1 VVPVVLAEL
10 VVLAALVVQATS
22 RRNCRPVAMRAISG
36 STTRSIAVA
45 LPMGI
50 VERRTVL
57 AVRLAETRLPIVK
70 PTPGNRL
77 AVREAIL
84 PVVIAT
90 DKARV
95 AAIARQELVELIV
108 SEAAIS
114 RVVVAEIA
122 LPSTVVPEGTADRV
136 HAPAAAV
143 AAIVWDPVAVVAA
156 APVAVGGGK
165 HGSQW

>member
-1 VVPVVLAEL
+1 VIVLAS
-10 VVLAALVVQATS
+10 V
-22 RRNCRPVAMRAISG
+22 
-36 STTRSIAVA
+36 
-45 LPMGI
+45 
-50 VERRTVL
+50 
-57 AVRLAETRLPIVK
+57 
-70 PTPGNRL
+70 
-77 AVREAIL
+77 EAI
-84 PVVIAT
+84 AA

-108 SEAAIS
+108 WEAAIS

-136 HAPAAAV
+136 RAPAAAV
-143 AAIVWDPVAVVAA
+143 AAIVWDPVAVVVA